1 MSVST
6 VRSVRHVFA
15 GSAPNRS
22 RNGIQIDPHYLDP
35 VPGSVHMGETREER
49 IAEFLEEND
58 VPVVG
63 LREGGWLRV
72 SGGAVTLHGS
82 ARVFRR
88 GVEPQECRTGPLT
101 P

>member
-1 MSVST
+1 VSERT
-6 VRSVRHVFA
+6 VSGRR
-15 GSAPNRS
+15 GRG
-22 RNGIQIDPHYLDP
+22 RW
-35 VPGSVHMGETREER
+35 GETREER
-49 IAEFLEEND
+49 LAEFLEEDDAEND

-88 GVEPQECRTGPLT
+88 GAPPAECRTGPLS